1 MREFAARVF
10 AMRRLSL
17 AAAVLFA
24 GCHSAEYEL
33 YLEQQEKFAS
43 NGSDSSGDAEP
54 TTAGET
60 AASTGA
66 IDVFLDRAAPRR
78 EPASA

>member
-24 GCHSAEYEL
+24 GCHSAEYL
-33 YLEQQEKFAS
+33 SL
-43 NGSDSSGDAEP
+43 
-54 TTAGET
+54 
-60 AASTGA
+60 
-66 IDVFLDRAAPRR
+66 IHI
-78 EPASA
+78 